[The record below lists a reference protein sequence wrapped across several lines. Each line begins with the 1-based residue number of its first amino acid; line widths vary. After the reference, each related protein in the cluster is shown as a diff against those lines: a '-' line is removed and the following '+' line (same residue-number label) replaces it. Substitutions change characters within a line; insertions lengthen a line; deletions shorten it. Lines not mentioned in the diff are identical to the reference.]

1 MTNISIYDVTAKQI
15 EDIAEKNDTTAAEI
29 IETLVLDY
37 IDEAK
42 KDNGWEWKISF
53 IGGDKMENKLYGHDL
68 VNNLVHELNYLVSFV
83 RDTNADVLDDAIEL
97 KQILEDASKDMDRYY
112 DYADSIDVL
121 LVDLEIED

>member
-42 KDNGWEWKISF
+42 EDNGWE
-53 IGGDKMENKLYGHDL
+53 
-68 VNNLVHELNYLVSFV
+68 
-83 RDTNADVLDDAIEL
+83 
-97 KQILEDASKDMDRYY
+97 
-112 DYADSIDVL
+112 
-121 LVDLEIED
+121 